1 MTRLELVR
9 HGQTDWNLQGRIQGS
24 SDIPLNDVGRG
35 QAVEAGRRL
44 AAQHW
49 DAVVSSPLSRAAE
62 TAEIIARETG
72 VGRGDMEIIDAL
84 RERSYGDAEGL
95 TGGELDE
102 RRSRGEAIHGR
113 EKRSQVVER
122 VRPALVELARRR
134 PDQSI
139 LVVTHGGV
147 IGSLVRHSTGY
158 AWPEPGQM
166 IANASS
172 HHFAYRDGEIGLV
185 EFNGMSWR
193 PGQVETNPL
202 DHSGPSAD

>member
-24 SDIPLNDVGRG
+24 SDIPLNNVGRR

-44 AAQHW
+44 AKQRW
-49 DAVVSSPLSRAAE
+49 DAIVTSPLSRAAE
-62 TAEIIARETG
+62 TAEIIGREIG
-72 VGRGDMEIIDAL
+72 VADIEIIDAL
-84 RERSYGDAEGL
+84 RERGYGDAEGL
-95 TGGELDE
+95 TGAELDAMRE
-102 RRSRGEAIHGR
+102 RGDFVRGR
-113 EKRSQVVER
+113 EKRSHVVER
-122 VRPALVELARRR
+122 VRPALIEVARRR
-134 PDQSI
+134 PDQSL

-147 IGSLVRHSTGY
+147 IGSLVRAATGY

-185 EFNGMSWR
+185 EFNGMPWR
-193 PGQVETNPL
+193 PGEVETNPL
-202 DHSGPSAD
+202 DEADAAAC